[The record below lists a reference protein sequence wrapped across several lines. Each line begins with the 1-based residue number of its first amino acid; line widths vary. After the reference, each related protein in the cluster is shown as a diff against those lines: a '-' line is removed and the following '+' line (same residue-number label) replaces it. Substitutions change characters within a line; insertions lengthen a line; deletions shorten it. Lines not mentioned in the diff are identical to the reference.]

1 MAKDM
6 LHSRNIS
13 VNVNCNEDIELLN
26 TKFDI
31 VEDIPAEL
39 EDFIFLARLGCFEE
53 ARELFEEILR
63 PHEGFFPVV
72 AEFADMLLEE
82 GCYDEL
88 SQLLTNPSYKT
99 KFSEDECQLL
109 ALMRALSEAY
119 IEQRSNKADDVKPKL
134 EVALDL
140 AQNWHDGLRSTTH
153 SFGGDP
159 VEVGRFS
166 TVVITIITS
175 SYAFHVLSTDVA
187 RYKFLKSIFQS
198 WFWRT

>member
-1 MAKDM
+1 MAKDT

-13 VNVNCNEDIELLN
+13 VNCDEDIELLN
-26 TKFDI
+26 TEFDI

-53 ARELFEEILR
+53 AREMFQQILR

-82 GCYDEL
+82 GRYVEL

-99 KFSEDECQLL
+99 KFSEDEYQLL
-109 ALMRALSEAY
+109 TLMKALSEAHV
-119 IEQRSNKADDVKPKL
+119 EQESNKADGVKSKL

-140 AQNWHDGLRSTTH
+140 AQNWHDGLRSIVH
-153 SFGGDP
+153 SFGG

-166 TVVITIITS
+166 TI
-175 SYAFHVLSTDVA
+175 
-187 RYKFLKSIFQS
+187 Q
-198 WFWRT
+198 